1 MWLHDVNSIIDYQ
14 LLKKLEKHFLL
25 ETSKTFQLTHSQFEH
40 ICAQPNLHYHK
51 NVPFIF
57 MFQESTRNAYA
68 LAAICPVI
76 FILVPFFQYW
86 LFHLYHK
93 YGHPWSQII
102 YPDQDLCTRNFKRKD
117 QLEKPDANLKYFF
130 QFWKHVE
137 NESEA
142 KGMAN
147 PAVVDSAQSSILT
160 LDSV

>member
-1 MWLHDVNSIIDYQ
+1 
-14 LLKKLEKHFLL
+14 
-25 ETSKTFQLTHSQFEH
+25 
-40 ICAQPNLHYHK
+40 
-51 NVPFIF
+51 
-57 MFQESTRNAYA
+57 MFQISTRNAFA
-68 LAAICPVI
+68 LATICPVI

-102 YPDQDLCTRNFKRKD
+102 YPDQDQYIKFFKRKD
-117 QLEKPDANLKYFF
+117 QLEKPDADLKYFF

-142 KGMAN
+142 KVVAN
-147 PAVVDSAQSSILT
+147 PAVLVSVQSSILT